1 MVGKRRIM
9 DNFVG
14 LSKIGLVRQRNEDR
28 FFIDGT
34 ICAVT
39 DGMGGYSGGEIAS
52 TYAVDE
58 IKEYLSSKSKV
69 NTQDLC
75 DAIIHAN
82 ERIVNRV
89 AHEERLSGMGTTVV
103 VTAIEGDS
111 LYWAS
116 VGDSRLYIYRDELL
130 QQITTDHSMVQEL
143 LSAGEITKDE
153 MVNHP
158 QRNLLTRAVGVD
170 EILMVDSGEVSILPG
185 DRILLC
191 TDGLSGCVSDDT
203 IAAALQSIPDDMKVV
218 EYLMDVVYESGA
230 GDNVTIVVGTI

>member
-1 MVGKRRIM
+1 MN
-9 DNFVG
+9 NFVG

-28 FFIDGT
+28 FFIDGP

-58 IKEYLSSKSKV
+58 IKEYLASLQTV
-69 NTQDLC
+69 GQQDLC

-82 ERIVNRV
+82 ERIANRV
-89 AHEERLSGMGTTVV
+89 AHEERLAGMGTTAV
-103 VTAIEGDS
+103 VTAINGNQ

-116 VGDSRLYIYRDELL
+116 VGDSRLYVYRDGHLR
-130 QQITTDHSMVQEL
+130 QITTDHSMVQEL
-143 LSAGEITKDE
+143 LTAGEITKDE
-153 MVNHP
+153 MLNHP
-158 QRNLLTRAVGVD
+158 QRNLLTRAVEVDRGV
-170 EILMVDSGEVSILPG
+170 ESILPG

-191 TDGLSGCVSDDT
+191 TDGLSGYVSDDV
-203 IAAALQSIPDDMKVV
+203 IASALQSTDDDMLVI
-218 EYLMDVVYESGA
+218 ESLMEAVYEVGA

>member
-1 MVGKRRIM
+1 MN
-9 DNFVG
+9 NFVG

-28 FFIDGT
+28 FFIDGP

-58 IKEYLSSKSKV
+58 IKEYLASLQTV
-69 NTQDLC
+69 GQQDLC

-82 ERIVNRV
+82 ERIANRV
-89 AHEERLSGMGTTVV
+89 AHEERLAGMGTTAV
-103 VTAIEGDS
+103 VTAINGNQ

-116 VGDSRLYIYRDELL
+116 VGDSRLYVYRDGLL
-130 QQITTDHSMVQEL
+130 RQITTDHSMVQEL
-143 LSAGEITKDE
+143 LAAGEITKDE
-153 MVNHP
+153 MLNHP

-170 EILMVDSGEVSILPG
+170 NTLEVDSGVESILPG

-191 TDGLSGCVSDDT
+191 TDGLCGYVSDDVIT
-203 IAAALQSIPDDMKVV
+203 SALQSTDDMKVI
-218 EYLMDVVYESGA
+218 ESLMESVYDVGA

>member
-1 MVGKRRIM
+1 MN
-9 DNFVG
+9 NFVG

-28 FFIDGT
+28 FFIDGH

-58 IKEYLSSKSKV
+58 IKEYLSSLE
-69 NTQDLC
+69 TIGQQDLC

-82 ERIVNRV
+82 QRIVNRV
-89 AHEERLSGMGTTVV
+89 ACEERLAGMGTTAV
-103 VTAIEGDS
+103 VTAINGH
-111 LYWAS
+111 L
-116 VGDSRLYIYRDELL
+116 R
-130 QQITTDHSMVQEL
+130 QITTDHSMVQEL
-143 LSAGEITKDE
+143 LTAGEITKDE
-153 MVNHP
+153 MLNHP

-170 EILMVDSGEVSILPG
+170 EILEVDSGVESILPG

-191 TDGLSGCVSDDT
+191 TDGLSGYVSDDV
-203 IAAALQSIPDDMKVV
+203 IASALQSTDDDMLVI
-218 EYLMDVVYESGA
+218 ESLMEAVYEVGA

>member
-1 MVGKRRIM
+1 MN
-9 DNFVG
+9 NFVG

-28 FFIDGT
+28 FFIDGH

-58 IKEYLSSKSKV
+58 IKEYLSSLE
-69 NTQDLC
+69 TIGQQDLC

-82 ERIVNRV
+82 QRIVNRV
-89 AHEERLSGMGTTVV
+89 ACEERLAGIGTTAG
-103 VTAIEGDS
+103 VTAIKGNQ

-116 VGDSRLYIYRDELL
+116 VGDSRLYVYRDGHLR
-130 QQITTDHSMVQEL
+130 QITTDHSMVQEL
-143 LSAGEITKDE
+143 LTAGEITKDE
-153 MVNHP
+153 MLNHP

-170 EILMVDSGEVSILPG
+170 EILEVDSGVESILPG

-191 TDGLSGCVSDDT
+191 TDGLSGYVSDDV
-203 IAAALQSIPDDMKVV
+203 IASALQSTDDDMLVI
-218 EYLMDVVYESGA
+218 ESLMEAVYEVGA

>member
-1 MVGKRRIM
+1 MN
-9 DNFVG
+9 NFVG

-28 FFIDGT
+28 FFIDRNV
-34 ICAVT
+34 CAVT

-58 IKEYLSSKSKV
+58 IREYLASLETV
-69 NTQDLC
+69 GQQDLC

-82 ERIVNRV
+82 QRIVNRV
-89 AHEERLSGMGTTVV
+89 ASEERLAGMGTTAV
-103 VTAIEGDS
+103 VTAIKDNQ

-116 VGDSRLYIYRDELL
+116 VGDSRFYVYRDGLL
-130 QQITTDHSMVQEL
+130 KQITTDHSMVQEL
-143 LSAGEITKDE
+143 LTAGEITKDE
-153 MVNHP
+153 MLSHP

-170 EILMVDSGEVSILPG
+170 EVLEVDSGIESILPG

-191 TDGLSGCVSDDT
+191 TDGLSGYVTDDV
-203 IAAALQSIPDDMKVV
+203 IASALQSSDDNMMVV
-218 EYLMDVVYESGA
+218 ESLMDTVYEVGA

>member
-1 MVGKRRIM
+1 MN
-9 DNFVG
+9 NFVG

-28 FFIDGT
+28 FFIDGNV
-34 ICAVT
+34 CAVT

-58 IKEYLSSKSKV
+58 IREYLASLETV
-69 NTQDLC
+69 GQQDLC

-82 ERIVNRV
+82 QRIVNRV
-89 AHEERLSGMGTTVV
+89 ASEERLAGMGTTAV
-103 VTAIEGDS
+103 VTAIKDNQ

-116 VGDSRLYIYRDELL
+116 VGDSRLYIYRDGLL
-130 QQITTDHSMVQEL
+130 RQITLDHSMVQEL
-143 LSAGEITKDE
+143 LTAGEITKDE
-153 MVNHP
+153 MLSHP

-170 EILMVDSGEVSILPG
+170 EVLEVDSGIESILPG

-191 TDGLSGCVSDDT
+191 SDGLSGYVTDDVIASALKSSDDN
-203 IAAALQSIPDDMKVV
+203 MMVV
-218 EYLMDVVYESGA
+218 ESLMDTVYEVGA

>member
-1 MVGKRRIM
+1 MN
-9 DNFVG
+9 NFVG

-28 FFIDGT
+28 FFIDGP

-58 IKEYLSSKSKV
+58 IKEYLASLQTV
-69 NTQDLC
+69 GQQDLC

-82 ERIVNRV
+82 ERIANRV
-89 AHEERLSGMGTTVV
+89 AGMGTTAV
-103 VTAIEGDS
+103 VTAINGNQ

-116 VGDSRLYIYRDELL
+116 VGDSRLYVYRDGLL
-130 QQITTDHSMVQEL
+130 RQITTDHSMVQEL
-143 LSAGEITKDE
+143 LTAGEITKDE
-153 MVNHP
+153 MLNHP

-170 EILMVDSGEVSILPG
+170 EILEVDSGVESILPG

-191 TDGLSGCVSDDT
+191 TDGLSGYVSDDV
-203 IAAALQSIPDDMKVV
+203 IASVLQSTDDDMLVI
-218 EYLMDVVYESGA
+218 ESLMEAVYEVGA

>member
-1 MVGKRRIM
+1 MN
-9 DNFVG
+9 NFVG

-28 FFIDGT
+28 FFIDGNV
-34 ICAVT
+34 CAVT

-58 IKEYLSSKSKV
+58 IREYLAALETV
-69 NTQDLC
+69 GQQDLC

-82 ERIVNRV
+82 QRIVNRV
-89 AHEERLSGMGTTVV
+89 ASEERLAGMGTTAV
-103 VTAIEGDS
+103 VTAIKDNQ

-116 VGDSRLYIYRDELL
+116 VGDSRLYIYRDGLL
-130 QQITTDHSMVQEL
+130 RQITTDHSMVQEL
-143 LSAGEITKDE
+143 LTAGEITKDE
-153 MVNHP
+153 MLSHP

-170 EILMVDSGEVSILPG
+170 EVLEVDSGIESILPG

-191 TDGLSGCVSDDT
+191 TDGLSGYVTDDV
-203 IAAALQSIPDDMKVV
+203 IASALQSSDDNMMVV
-218 EYLMDVVYESGA
+218 ESLMDTVYEVGA

>member
-1 MVGKRRIM
+1 MN
-9 DNFVG
+9 NFVG

-28 FFIDGT
+28 FFIDGP

-58 IKEYLSSKSKV
+58 IKEYLASLQTV
-69 NTQDLC
+69 GQQDLC

-82 ERIVNRV
+82 ERIANRV
-89 AHEERLSGMGTTVV
+89 AHEERLAGMGTTAV
-103 VTAIEGDS
+103 VTAINS
-111 LYWAS
+111 NQLYWAS
-116 VGDSRLYIYRDELL
+116 VGDSRLYVYRDGLL
-130 QQITTDHSMVQEL
+130 RQITTDHSMVQEL
-143 LSAGEITKDE
+143 LTAGEITKDE
-153 MVNHP
+153 MLNHP

-170 EILMVDSGEVSILPG
+170 EILEVDSGVESILPG

-191 TDGLSGCVSDDT
+191 TDGLSGYVSDDV
-203 IAAALQSIPDDMKVV
+203 IASALQSTDDDMLVI
-218 EYLMDVVYESGA
+218 ESLMEAVYEVGA